1 LPGVAASRCI
11 ACAVHICT
19 FHFSLVCC
27 CISQGLT
34 YNYMEKK
41 EEAYDLVRKG
51 LRADLKSHVCW
62 HVYG

>member
-1 LPGVAASRCI
+1 VPGAAASRGI
-11 ACAVHICT
+11 ASAVHVRRLG
-19 FHFSLVCC
+19 FSLVCC